1 MKRLCLLIMCVLV
14 LSACGNEGTVA
25 KTELKQPEAPVTVQ
39 PTAPVTEVT
48 EVTEVMQPEETTP
61 PAEEQEPSL
70 SDYIKENDRLAIYQ
84 QLMKSA
90 LDENIGPEN
99 YTVEIK
105 EDSHM
110 INVYYSMPGVTL
122 EAVLKTAANGGETPE
137 EWVTMRGQMEY
148 ACKQWYDALSSYD
161 LNNWNVAFYLLNDIN
176 TDNALLAVLNGITI
190 MDALEAR

>member
-1 MKRLCLLIMCVLV
+1 MKRLCLLIICVLV
-14 LSACGNEGTVA
+14 LSACGNDETVA

-48 EVTEVMQPEETTP
+48 EVTQPEETTQP
-61 PAEEQEPSL
+61 TEEQEPSL
-70 SDYIKENDRLAIYQ
+70 SDYMTENDRLAIYQ

-90 LDENIGPEN
+90 LDENIGSEN

-110 INVYYSMPGVTL
+110 INVYYSMPGVAL
-122 EAVLKTAANGGETPE
+122 DAVLKTAANGGETPE

-161 LNNWNVAFYLLNDIN
+161 LNDWNVAFYLLNDIN

-190 MDALEAR
+190 MDALEVR